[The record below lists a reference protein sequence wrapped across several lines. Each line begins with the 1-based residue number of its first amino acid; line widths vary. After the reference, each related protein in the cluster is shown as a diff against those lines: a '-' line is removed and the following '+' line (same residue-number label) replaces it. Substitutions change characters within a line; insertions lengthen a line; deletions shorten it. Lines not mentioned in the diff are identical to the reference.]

1 MGGRR
6 QALLL
11 MDANVLIDFLD
22 SDPSV
27 LRLVSSHVGQVHVP
41 TPILQ
46 DEILLAND
54 VDWTELGVVAVE
66 PSFDLVREAA
76 RPRPG
81 LAFCDVLC
89 LLLAQE
95 SGWACVTN
103 DRKLRR
109 ACAEVEVQTVW
120 GLELV
125 AWLVEA
131 EALPAAAAEQ
141 IAATIQAANPGYV
154 TSAVMR
160 RFELRV
166 RAVRPGPRRR

>member
-1 MGGRR
+1 M
-6 QALLL
+6 
-11 MDANVLIDFLD
+11 LIDFLD
-22 SDPSV
+22 SDRSI

-41 TPILQ
+41 TPILH
-46 DEILLAND
+46 DEVLQASD
-54 VDWTELGVVAVE
+54 VDWTELGIVAVE
-66 PSFDLVREAA
+66 PSFEIVQAAA

-109 ACAEVEVQTVW
+109 ACAEVDVQTVW

-131 EALPAAAAEQ
+131 QVLPAAAAEQ
-141 IAATIQAANPGYV
+141 IAASIQAANPGYV
-154 TSAVMR
+154 SDAVMR
-160 RFELRV
+160 RFEQRI
-166 RAVRPGPRRR
+166 RAVRLAPRRG